1 VASAFQVSLQTD
13 TLCIARTRNDPPK
26 RVIDLALASMLFLS
40 CLSWYFQVWEGP
52 AFVAY
57 PLGPTVV
64 PPLVEPPPV
73 DWPVLPLLEPPLLL
87 PPWLQSRS
95 RSRS

>member
-1 VASAFQVSLQTD
+1 M
-13 TLCIARTRNDPPK
+13 TLRRGSF
-26 RVIDLALASMLFLS
+26 VLALASMLFLS
-40 CLSWYFQVWEGP
+40 YLSWYFQVWEVP

-73 DWPVLPLLEPPLLL
+73 DWPVLPLLEPLLL

-95 RSRS
+95 RSLSLSLSLWVHQPNQDHE